1 MSKYLPATFGI
12 AAMLLAPTGG
22 YTIIRVT
29 QIGGAALAEPVP

>member
-29 QIGGAALAEPVP
+29 QIGGAALAGPVP